1 MSLVSTHHM
10 PETALPHRPNHKCL
24 WTLAKVPRLRGRG
37 MVYSHSWRRTAAAK
51 PVSRLTTYPNHL
63 VSDVRISRSGIPVP
77 GVTTT

>member
-10 PETALPHRPNHKCL
+10 PETALPHRANHKCL
-24 WTLAKVPRLRGRG
+24 WTLAKVPQLRGRG

-63 VSDVRISRSGIPVP
+63 VSDVRISRGGILVP